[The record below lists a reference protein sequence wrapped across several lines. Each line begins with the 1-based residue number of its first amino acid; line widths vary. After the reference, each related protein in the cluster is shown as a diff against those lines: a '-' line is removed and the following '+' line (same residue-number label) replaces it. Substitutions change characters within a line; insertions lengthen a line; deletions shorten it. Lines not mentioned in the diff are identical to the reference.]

1 METQS
6 QTIVPENPM
15 IGREDIQ
22 ELDYWSN
29 EFGVSKNELLEVVK
43 KGGTPA
49 EAVEKYVKKLTF
61 AT

>member
-6 QTIVPENPM
+6 QTIMPENPM

-29 EFGVSKNELLEVVK
+29 EFGISKNELLEVVK
-43 KGGTPA
+43 KGHTPA
-49 EAVEKYVKKLTF
+49 EAVEQYVKKLTF
-61 AT
+61 VA